1 MRTACRRILLFVFPV
16 IILSG
21 CLSGSDPAV
30 TAKDDPIP
38 GRRAY
43 RQRLANSSTRAQAIR
58 DGLHSPDP
66 LIRKNALYETI
77 AERGLDGLADIEHL
91 TRDQDPLVQKLML
104 DYVKTISN
112 PQLRTRLAQDIGAH
126 SADPAVQKAVNS
138 LISTFNYHRQNMR
151 LKDNPTWDHEIETN
165 QTVTLADD
173 TWKILADPVEN
184 GHEKKFFA
192 VDFDDRD
199 WKPVRVGGWE
209 HQGLGPYDGVAWYR
223 ITFTAPAK
231 GQANAAELHFG
242 AVDEV
247 AWVWLNGTYVSQHDL
262 GTDGWDIPFALDVTP
277 EIKWGEENLLVVR
290 VYDSAQQGGI
300 WKPVSLHVLK

>member
-1 MRTACRRILLFVFPV
+1 MSSSCRRILLFVCPV
-16 IILSG
+16 VMLTG
-21 CLSGSDPAV
+21 CLSGSVALSGAGDGVIA
-30 TAKDDPIP
+30 

-43 RQRLANSSTRAQAIR
+43 RQQVADPATRAQAIR
-58 DGLHSPDP
+58 AGLHSADP

-77 AERGLDGLADIEHL
+77 ADRGEAGIADFEHL
-91 TRDQDPLVQKLML
+91 TRDQDPLVQGLLL
-104 DYVKTISN
+104 DFVKKIGD
-112 PQLRTRLAQDIGAH
+112 PQLRTRLARDIGAH
-126 SADPAVQKAVNS
+126 AADPGVQKTVNRM
-138 LISTFNYHRQNMR
+138 ISTFDFFRPNVR
-151 LKDNPTWDHEIETN
+151 LKDNPTWDHEIETV
-165 QTVTLADD
+165 QTMTLPDD
-173 TWKILADPVEN
+173 AWKIIADPTED

-192 VDFDDRD
+192 VAYDDRD
-199 WKPVRVGGWE
+199 WQPVRVGGWE
-209 HQGLGPYDGVAWYR
+209 HQGLGAYDGVAWYR
-223 ITFTAPAK
+223 IRFTAPPK

-300 WKPVSLHVLK
+300 WKPVVLHVLK